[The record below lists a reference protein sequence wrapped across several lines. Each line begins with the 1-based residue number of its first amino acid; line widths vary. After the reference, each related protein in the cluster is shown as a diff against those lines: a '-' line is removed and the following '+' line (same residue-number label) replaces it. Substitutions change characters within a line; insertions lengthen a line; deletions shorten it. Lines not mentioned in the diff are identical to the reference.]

1 MFQKSRMRIDRAR
14 IPRSNVSLRNLFEIV
29 NELVWVGFDCDW
41 FAASGVEGH
50 GTLCGTA
57 AVARDAR
64 ARSSDL
70 DGKLSGRAVRFGSIA
85 DCRAPCVHSRLWQ
98 TLLLQAID
106 TKPFAELLWLHDV
119 REQHAG
125 ICPPRSR
132 ACRAYLFVQKYAASG
147 FSSAHESALT
157 GRPHVFA
164 LVGAH

>member
-14 IPRSNVSLRNLFEIV
+14 ISCSNVSLRTFFEVV

-41 FAASGVEGH
+41 CAASGVEGH

-64 ARSSDL
+64 AGCSDL

-106 TKPFAELLWLHDV
+106 TKPFAELLWLHDL
-119 REQHAG
+119 REQHVG
-125 ICPPRSR
+125 ICPPHSR
-132 ACRAYLFVQKYAASG
+132 ACRTYLSVHKYAAAG
-147 FSSAHESALT
+147 FSSAHESGFT
-157 GRPHVFA
+157 SGSHIFA
-164 LVGAH
+164 FVGAH